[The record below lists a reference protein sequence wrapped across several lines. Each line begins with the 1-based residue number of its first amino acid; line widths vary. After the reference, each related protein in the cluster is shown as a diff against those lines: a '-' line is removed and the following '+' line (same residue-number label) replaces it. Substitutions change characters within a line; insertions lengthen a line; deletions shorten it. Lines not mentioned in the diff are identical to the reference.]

1 MDQEIRS
8 LDFRSM
14 GGIGAMAE
22 VAVVTIDRHIM
33 EEQRK
38 YPEATGRLSNILT
51 DLALAA
57 KIIQRE
63 VAQAGLVD
71 ILGRAGKENV
81 QGEQVE
87 KLDVFAQEVI
97 YNAMDH
103 GGNLCCMVSEEHEDV
118 IPIPE
123 KFPVG
128 DYVLIFD
135 PLDGSS
141 NIDVNVSIGSIFS
154 IYRRVTEGGR
164 GSREDCLQPGRNL
177 VAGGYV
183 VYGSSTMLVYSSGTG
198 VHGFT
203 LDPSI
208 GEFLLSHP
216 NIRMPEPPQRY
227 YSVNE
232 AYYQRWSRGQRKLMD
247 CLKGLGETEMEPF
260 RSRYI
265 GSLVADFHRT
275 LLKGGIFMYPRD
287 TASPRG
293 KLRLLYEAVPMA
305 LICEQAGGRASDG
318 ERDILDIVPTELHER
333 TPLYVGSREFVDMA
347 EEFLRRDPELPC

>member
-1 MDQEIRS
+1 
-8 LDFRSM
+8 
-14 GGIGAMAE
+14 MADS
-22 VAVVTIDRHIM
+22 AVVTIDRHIM
-33 EEQRK
+33 EEERK

-57 KIIQRE
+57 KLIQRE
-63 VAQAGLVD
+63 VAKAGLVD
-71 ILGRAGKENV
+71 ILGKAGRENV

-87 KLDVFAQEVI
+87 KLDEFAQDVI
-97 YNAMDH
+97 HDSMDH
-103 GGNLCCMVSEEHEDV
+103 SGNLCCMVSEEEEDV
-118 IPIPE
+118 IPIPNE
-123 KFPVG
+123 FPVG
-128 DYVLIFD
+128 DYVLVFD

-141 NIDVNVSIGSIFS
+141 NIDVNVSIGTIFS
-154 IYRRVTEGGR
+154 IYRKISSGER
-164 GSREDCLQPGRNL
+164 GILEDCLQPGRAL

-183 VYGSSTMLVYSSGTG
+183 LYGSSTMLVYSSGTG

-208 GEFLLSHP
+208 GEFLLSHR
-216 NIRMPEPPQRY
+216 NIRLPDPPQRY

-232 AYYQRWSRGQRKLMD
+232 AYFQKWARGQQRMVA
-247 CLKGLGETEMEPF
+247 CLKGMGDQEMQPF

-287 TASPRG
+287 SASPNG

-318 ERDILDIVPTELHER
+318 EREILDIVPDSLHQR
-333 TPLYVGSREFVDMA
+333 TPLYVGSTGLVDMA
-347 EEFLRRDPELPC
+347 EEFLRQDPDLPC